1 MALNEIYKHAS
12 EVTLPVAS
20 TVVSGDL
27 VVVGGIVGVAQ
38 MDAITGEDGNTYTT
52 LKLDGAFKFA
62 IATGATLAVGD
73 VAYAETAATEVGDTN
88 TNVAVGH
95 VIAVQGTDAVVRLV
109 AGL

>member
-1 MALNEIYKHAS
+1 MALNEIYKDAS
-12 EVTLPVAS
+12 ELTLPVAS

-38 MDAITGEDGNTYTT
+38 MDAITGEDGDTYTT
-52 LKLDGAFKFA
+52 LKMDGAFRFA
-62 IATGATLAVGD
+62 VATGADLAIGD
-73 VAYAETAATEVGDTN
+73 VAYAETAADEVGDTD

-95 VIAVQGTDAVVRLV
+95 VVAVQGTDVVVRLV